1 MFRIPVDPTL
11 DLVLLEPRHAGMLFA
26 VVDENRAHLRR
37 WLPWVDAT
45 RGVSD
50 SAAYI
55 HATLGQ
61 FARSEALTVGIFT
74 QGALAGCIGY
84 HPIDWM
90 SRRAALGYWLAS
102 SFQGRGLMTR
112 ATRAMTT
119 HAFVALGL
127 HRMEIRA
134 GVENKRSRQVAERAG
149 FQFEGV
155 SRGSEWLHDR
165 FIDHAVY
172 GALAPEWPLVPRE
185 PRTAT

>member
-11 DLVLLEPRHAGMLFA
+11 DLVLLEPRHAGLLFA
-26 VVDENRAHLRR
+26 LVDENRAHLRR

-45 RGVSD
+45 RGVGD

-61 FARSEALTVGIFT
+61 FARSEALSVGIFS
-74 QGALAGCIGY
+74 QGALAGIIGY

-90 SRRAALGYWLAS
+90 NRRTSLGYWLAAP
-102 SFQGRGLMTR
+102 FQGRGLMTR
-112 ATRAMTT
+112 AVRALTT

-127 HRMEIRA
+127 HRLEIRA
-134 GVENKRSRQVAERAG
+134 GVENHRSRQVAERAG
-149 FQFEGV
+149 YKLEGV
-155 SRGSEWLHDR
+155 ARGNEWMHDR

-172 GALAPEWPLVPRE
+172 AVLATEWTPVAR
-185 PRTAT
+185 